1 MFDQPERH
9 RLPHTGRLCVRT
21 YNGREGER
29 TMTEA
34 QGTAC
39 TEDQIRALIDVRV
52 VAVQARDVD
61 GALATIAPDIHS
73 FDVVNPLHYGGAP
86 K

>member
-1 MFDQPERH
+1 
-9 RLPHTGRLCVRT
+9 
-21 YNGREGER
+21 
-29 TMTEA
+29 MTEA

-61 GALATIAPDIHS
+61 GALATIAPDILS